1 MKKKALAILLLTVA
15 LSLSACGQSS
25 NTTDNNKDLEE
36 LESRIAELEKENNE
50 LKGQSD
56 TTQTPESPK
65 SELDNFVAE
74 TSGVCGENLTWEYGN
89 GILYIHGT
97 GDMSNYDVSSNIG
110 KSKLPTP
117 WLDIRE
123 KIAKVIIED
132 GCTSIGD
139 SAFEECIALS
149 SITIPDSVTTIGKE
163 AVCGCD
169 NLKSLTIPN
178 SVKNIDLSMIDA
190 LEIITLPDDLKII
203 SGALWGETAA
213 SGNIAKEK
221 ETITSSQLE
230 QLKQQLREEIIKE
243 IEQEADKN
251 RQSMIHEMFR
261 RAQSITWKGKTYS
274 SSEPNELFNDFI
286 SSGVIF
292 EDVEEWR
299 TSCLEESR
307 IEQKIEII
315 INRDYTIVD

>member
-1 MKKKALAILLLTVA
+1 MKKKALAILLLSVA
-15 LSLSACGQSS
+15 LSLSACGQSA
-25 NTTDNNKDLEE
+25 NNTDNNKDIAE

-50 LKGQSD
+50 LKGQSES
-56 TTQTPESPK
+56 TQTTESSK

-97 GDMSNYDVSSNIG
+97 GAMSAYDVSSNIG

-163 AVCGCD
+163 VFCGCD

-190 LEIITLPDDLKII
+190 LEIITLPDDLTII

-213 SGNIAKEK
+213 SGDFAKEK

-230 QLKQQLREEIIKE
+230 QLKQQLREERIKE

-251 RQSMIHEMFR
+251 RQSMIYEMFR
-261 RAQSITWKGKTYS
+261 RVQSITWKGKTYS

-292 EDVEEWR
+292 QDVEEWR
-299 TSCLEESR
+299 TNRLNNV
-307 IEQKIEII
+307 EQSVEQYIK
-315 INRDYTIVD
+315 NYYTIVD